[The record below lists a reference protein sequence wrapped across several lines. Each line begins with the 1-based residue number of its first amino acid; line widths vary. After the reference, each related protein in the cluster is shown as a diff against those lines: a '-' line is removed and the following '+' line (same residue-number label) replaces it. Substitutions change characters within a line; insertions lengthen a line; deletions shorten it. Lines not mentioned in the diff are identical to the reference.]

1 MQKSMG
7 YLPPPALGEEPV
19 LAGALL
25 PLVGAAGAGAPLTG
39 EAAASDPVASLP
51 GIPWKK
57 SHET

>member
-7 YLPPPALGEEPV
+7 YLPPPALGVEPV

-51 GIPWKK
+51 GIP
-57 SHET
+57 